1 MWWHGEVTTAERASE
16 PITDASTATARQ
28 ERAERVATSRG
39 GRLFYRLFHLFI
51 RVVLFRYFRVR
62 RRGAEHLATPGPL
75 ILAPVHRSNLDAPLV
90 AGMASR
96 STRALGKESLFKAG
110 PLGWIMCSLGGFP
123 VHRGAADRQ
132 SMRVAEQLLA
142 DGAALFVFPEG
153 SRQSGDEVADIF
165 DGPAFLAARTGAK
178 VVPIGIAGTEA
189 AMPPGSRFPRRG
201 RCAVVVGEPM
211 DPPDT
216 GGGGRL
222 SMSQRK
228 AYTEALRANLQRV
241 FDEAQAEAEQL

>member
-1 MWWHGEVTTAERASE
+1 MCWHGAVTSAEKQQE
-16 PITDASTATARQ
+16 TNDATAAQ

-39 GRLFYRLFHLFI
+39 GRLFYRLTHVFI
-51 RVVLFRYFRVR
+51 RVVLYRYFRVR
-62 RRGAEHLATPGPL
+62 RRGAEHLDTPGPL
-75 ILAPVHRSNLDAPLV
+75 VLAPVHRSNLDAPLV

-96 STRALGKESLFKAG
+96 TTRALGKESLFKAG
-110 PLGWIMCSLGGFP
+110 PVGWVMCALGGFP

-132 SMRVAEQLLA
+132 SMRIAEQLLA

-153 SRQSGDEVADIF
+153 SRHSGDTGRARSST
-165 DGPAFLAARTGAK
+165 GPAFLAARTGAK

-189 AMPPGSRFPRRG
+189 AMPPGGRFPRRC

-216 GGGGRL
+216 GGGRL
-222 SMSQRK
+222 SMSARK
-228 AYTEALRANLQRV
+228 AYTDQLRTNLQRV
-241 FDEAQAEAEQL
+241 FDEAQTEAEQL